1 MIGVLA
7 IQGAVS
13 EHLDALRRCG
23 IEAIPVRKSE
33 EIRALEGLII
43 PGGESTTIGKLME
56 RYGLDREIRA
66 RAKEGLPI
74 FGTCAGLILLAKEVV
89 ESDQPS
95 LGLMDIAVQR
105 NAFGRQ
111 RESFEAGIEVPVLG
125 NHPVRGVFIRA
136 PYIVKAG
143 QGVEILALFEGKIVM
158 AREGNKLVTAFHP
171 ELTEDLRVHQYFV
184 EMTREKHA

>member
-13 EHLDALRRCG
+13 EHLDALRKCG
-23 IEAIPVRKSE
+23 IEAIPVRKPD
-33 EIRALEGLII
+33 EIRDLEGLII

-56 RYGLDREIRA
+56 RYGLDKEIKLQ
-66 RAKEGLPI
+66 AKKGLTI
-74 FGTCAGLILLAKEVV
+74 FGTCAGLILLAKEIVG
-89 ESDQPS
+89 SDQPT
-95 LGLMDIAVQR
+95 LGLMDITVQR

-143 QGVEILALFEGKIVM
+143 QGVEIMALFEGKIVM
-158 AREGNKLVTAFHP
+158 AREGNTLVTAFHP

-184 EMTREKHA
+184 EMTKVV

>member
-23 IEAIPVRKSE
+23 VEAIPVRKSE
-33 EIRALEGLII
+33 EIKSLGGLII

-56 RYGLDREIRA
+56 RYGLDKEIRI
-66 RAKEGLPI
+66 RAKKGLPV
-74 FGTCAGLILLAKEVV
+74 FGTCAGLILLAKEIVG
-89 ESDQPS
+89 SDQPS

-111 RESFEAGIEVPVLG
+111 RESFEAEIEVPALG
-125 NHPVRGVFIRA
+125 NRAFPGVFIRA

-143 QGVEILALFEGKIVM
+143 KGMEIMALFEGKIVM
-158 AREGNKLVTAFHP
+158 ARQGNTLVTAFHP
-171 ELTEDLRVHQYFV
+171 ELTEDFRLHQYFIKV
-184 EMTREKHA
+184 MGK